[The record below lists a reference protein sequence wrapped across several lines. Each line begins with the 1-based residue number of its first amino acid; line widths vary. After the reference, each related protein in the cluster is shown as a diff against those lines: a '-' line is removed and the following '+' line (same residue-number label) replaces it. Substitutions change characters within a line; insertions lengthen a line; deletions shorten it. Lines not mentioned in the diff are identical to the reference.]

1 MLAIA
6 GDDFLKVFELNIREV
21 QKDVIAIDVLREMQ
35 LSSAACMRVS
45 WNVMG
50 TYISASEKKRIR
62 IWRCISRGVW
72 SEIKE
77 I

>member
-1 MLAIA
+1 MNGRSYYLLAIA

-35 LSSAACMRVS
+35 LSSVACMRVS

-50 TYISASEKKRIR
+50 TYISAS
-62 IWRCISRGVW
+62 
-72 SEIKE
+72 
-77 I
+77 